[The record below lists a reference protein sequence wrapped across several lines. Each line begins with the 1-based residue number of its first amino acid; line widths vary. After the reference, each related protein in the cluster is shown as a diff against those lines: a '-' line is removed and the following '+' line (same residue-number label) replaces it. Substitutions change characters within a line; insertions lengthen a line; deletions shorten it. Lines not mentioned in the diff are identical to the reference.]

1 MSPLS
6 SRLARNMAEG
16 RQVIR
21 KTAWGYVVFGAL
33 FLFMGVLMIFQ
44 GIEANKS
51 GAIIPPTTKAG
62 PLTGL
67 QSILVGCL
75 AVMAG
80 VLLLGHEVFK
90 KIRQKRR

>member
-33 FLFMGVLMIFQ
+33 LLFMGVLMIFQ

-51 GAIIPPTTKAG
+51 GTIIPPTTKAG

>member
-1 MSPLS
+1 MK
-6 SRLARNMAEG
+6 EG

-21 KTAWGYVVFGAL
+21 KIVWGYVPFGSL
-33 FLFMGVLMIFQ
+33 LLLMGVLMIFQ

-51 GAIIPPTTKAG
+51 GTIIPPTTKAG
-62 PLTGL
+62 PLTGS
-67 QSILVGCL
+67 QSILIGCL
-75 AVMAG
+75 AAMAG

>member
-1 MSPLS
+1 MS
-6 SRLARNMAEG
+6 SRLGRNMNGE

-21 KTAWGYVVFGAL
+21 KTAWGYVAFGVL
-33 FLFMGVLMIFQ
+33 LLLMGVLMIFQ

-51 GAIIPPTTKAG
+51 GTIIPPTTKAG
-62 PLTGL
+62 PMTGL
-67 QSILVGCL
+67 QSVFIGCL

>member
-6 SRLARNMAEG
+6 SRLARNMKEG

-21 KTAWGYVVFGAL
+21 KTAWGYVEFGAL
-33 FLFMGVLMIFQ
+33 LLLMGALLIFQ

-51 GAIIPPTTKAG
+51 GTIVPPTTKAG
-62 PLTGL
+62 PMTGL
-67 QSILVGCL
+67 QSVLIGCL